1 MVRRFAPDL
10 PFLAGDCLSPQGG
23 VAMDTIDDD
32 GGLKVVRDTPTLRDR
47 TTQKL
52 RDAII
57 GLKFTPGEH
66 LVERDLCE
74 RTGVSRSSVREALRH
89 LEAEGLIE
97 RRGGRG
103 LFVASVTI
111 DEARQI
117 YEVRA
122 ALEPEMARL
131 FCERAS
137 QEHLDA
143 LADALADI
151 ERALASK
158 DKDIGGYVKGL
169 NAFYDAIMW
178 GSGNEIAR
186 RILRTL
192 HARVAFLRSVT
203 AAKAP
208 PGRERETLRLMRA
221 IAAAVRSRKSDLAA
235 ERSRSFVERSAEF
248 AIEVLAN
255 QAAATSGS

>member
-1 MVRRFAPDL
+1 
-10 PFLAGDCLSPQGG
+10 
-23 VAMDTIDDD
+23 MDTLDDD
-32 GGLKVVRDTPTLRDR
+32 GGLRVVRDTPTLRDR

-57 GLKFTPGEH
+57 GLKFGPGEH
-66 LVERDLCE
+66 LVERDLCQ

-122 ALEPEMARL
+122 ALEPEMAAL

-137 QEHLDA
+137 REHLDA
-143 LADALADI
+143 LSEALANI
-151 ERALASK
+151 EKALSGK
-158 DKDIGGYVKGL
+158 ERDIGGYVRGL
-169 NAFYDAIMW
+169 NAFYDAIIW
-178 GSGNEIAR
+178 GSGNQIAR
-186 RILRTL
+186 KVLRTL
-192 HARVAFLRSVT
+192 HGRMAFLRALT
-203 AAKAP
+203 AAKAR

-221 IAAAVRSRKSDLAA
+221 IATAARSRDRRLVR
-235 ERSRSFVERSAEF
+235 ERCRSFVERSAEF
-248 AIEVLAN
+248 AMEVLAE
-255 QAAATSGS
+255 QSGGGSEK

>member
-1 MVRRFAPDL
+1 L
-10 PFLAGDCLSPQGG
+10 
-23 VAMDTIDDD
+23 DTIDDD
-32 GGLKVVRDTPTLRDR
+32 SGLRVVRDTPTLRDL

-57 GLKFTPGEH
+57 GLTFAPGEH

-103 LFVASVTI
+103 LFVASVTVA
-111 DEARQI
+111 EARQI

-122 ALEPEMARL
+122 ALEPEMGRL

-137 QEHLDA
+137 QQHLDA
-143 LADALADI
+143 LADALSSI
-151 ERALASK
+151 ERALSAK
-158 DKDIGGYVKGL
+158 ERDIGGYVKGL
-169 NAFYDAIMW
+169 DAFFEAIMR
-178 GSGNEIAR
+178 GSGNEIAH

-192 HARVAFLRSVT
+192 QARMTFLRTVT
-203 AAKAP
+203 AAKAE

-221 IAAAVRSRKSDLAA
+221 IATAARNRNHDLVAA
-235 ERSRSFVERSAEF
+235 RCRSFVERSAKF
-248 AIEVLAN
+248 ALQVLGEQTARDD
-255 QAAATSGS
+255 GS

>member
-1 MVRRFAPDL
+1 MGA
-10 PFLAGDCLSPQGG
+10 
-23 VAMDTIDDD
+23 IDDD
-32 GGLKVVRDTPTLRDR
+32 GNLKVVRDTPTLRDL

-57 GLKFTPGEH
+57 GLKFAPGEH

-117 YEVRA
+117 YEVRT
-122 ALEPEMARL
+122 ALEPEMAQL
-131 FCERAS
+131 FCDRAS
-137 QEHLDA
+137 QQHFDA
-143 LADALADI
+143 LARALADI
-151 ERALASK
+151 ERAVSAK
-158 DKDIGGYVKGL
+158 DKDIGGYISGL

-192 HARVAFLRSVT
+192 HGRMAFLRSITTV
-203 AAKAP
+203 KAR
-208 PGRERETLRLMRA
+208 PGRERETLRLLRA
-221 IAAAVRSRKSDLAA
+221 IAAAARSKDRHLAA
-235 ERSRSFVERSAEF
+235 ERCRSFVERSAEF
-248 AIEVLAN
+248 ALEVLAE
-255 QAAATSGS
+255 QTAGSSGS